1 MDAVDK
7 HPQLPRPYHNLA
19 KYYGDMGYR
28 EKEITLY
35 HKALALKRD
44 PNYPSNHMT
53 HYNLALAYISIDQK
67 EKAIKHLRKAIE
79 LAPGFSSAYNNLGVL
94 MMKKGKYDEAFD
106 NFISALTHDEH
117 SAVAHNNLS
126 FILIKKG
133 RLAEALSE
141 SKKALAL
148 EKDFT
153 RAFYNLGII
162 YKYEESFTKAKHYLE
177 LVLNKNRKEIM
188 TRLHMIEVL
197 YLKQEKE
204 LLREFL
210 AQTLLIIPDE
220 KLDALI
226 KEIRTDT
233 IPDDES
239 PDLQI
244 ILPLLGRAY
253 LERSEL
259 LKEYGAR
266 YLEKGKG
273 N

>member
-1 MDAVDK
+1 M
-7 HPQLPRPYHNLA
+7 
-19 KYYGDMGYR
+19 
-28 EKEITLY
+28 
-35 HKALALKRD
+35 
-44 PNYPSNHMT
+44 
-53 HYNLALAYISIDQK
+53 
-67 EKAIKHLRKAIE
+67 
-79 LAPGFSSAYNNLGVL
+79 
-94 MMKKGKYDEAFD
+94 
-106 NFISALTHDEH
+106 SALSHDEH

-210 AQTLLIIPDE
+210 AETLGIIPPE

-226 KEIRTDT
+226 KEIAANT
-233 IPDDES
+233 IQDDEA

-253 LERSEL
+253 MERSER
-259 LKEYGAR
+259 LKEYGSR
-266 YLEKGKG
+266 YMEKGKG